1 MGTTRKVRK
10 TPTLLITRCVFS
22 YIYDRTRPY
31 LFDLRLN
38 DRPFQHLCL
47 LLLFNKSHTIDINY
61 HPISVQ
67 EFLRDLCYMLMSI
80 SSQTF
85 EWNEVIRIILRLTI
99 ENKFSLIRFIKNS
112 NFNQIF
118 MFLVIHK

>member
-1 MGTTRKVRK
+1 MNQCF
-10 TPTLLITRCVFS
+10 IS
-22 YIYDRTRPY
+22 YLYHRTRLF

-47 LLLFNKSHTIDINY
+47 LLLFNKPSLSHSIDINY
-61 HPISVQ
+61 HPISVE

-85 EWNEVIRIILRLTI
+85 EWNEVMI
-99 ENKFSLIRFIKNS
+99 EFIHFIMFRSNSILIRFIKNL

-118 MFLVIHK
+118 MFLVIHR